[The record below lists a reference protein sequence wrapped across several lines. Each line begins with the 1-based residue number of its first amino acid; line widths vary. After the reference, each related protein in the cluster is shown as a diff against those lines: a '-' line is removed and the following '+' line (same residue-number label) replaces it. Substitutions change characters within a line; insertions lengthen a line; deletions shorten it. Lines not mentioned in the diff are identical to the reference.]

1 VTEEAETRPVAIVTG
16 GGTGIGAATA
26 RLLAAGGWDVALV
39 GRRQDL
45 LEGVAA
51 DVRAAGGSALVI
63 AADLADAAVPALIVA
78 AVTDTFGRL
87 DALVNNA
94 AVIRVMP
101 LADWQ
106 VADLDQHLMVN
117 IRAPFLLV
125 QAALPLLR
133 ASDRAAVVNISS
145 SSGSMVRAGQSVY
158 GMTKAALE
166 YLTKAFAA
174 ELAPDR
180 IRVNSIAPGP
190 VDTPIH
196 ETWAEDLDEAY
207 RWLAGQVPL
216 GRIATAEELAG
227 WIVWLIGPGS
237 SWVTGATI
245 PVDGGQV
252 LDRE

>member
-1 VTEEAETRPVAIVTG
+1 MSPEAETRTVAIVTG

-26 RLLAAGGWDVALV
+26 RLLAAEGWDVALV
-39 GRRQDL
+39 GRRQEL

-51 DVRAAGGSALVI
+51 DVRAAGGTALVI
-63 AADLADAAVPALIVA
+63 AADLGDAAVPALIVA
-78 AVTDTFGRL
+78 AVADTYGRL
-87 DALVNNA
+87 DAIVNNA

-106 VADLDQHLMVN
+106 LADLDQHLMVN